1 MDSPWPMITYTCLYI
16 LYGPKPYSISYLS
29 DMQEIS
35 HVREGKNMYWKTHDH
50 LSIHIPTRTVY
61 SCVLRAMVMRTWS
74 VDIWHDSD
82 RTRFTMA
89 QADPSCWNIITYSSI
104 YGSCTWKTCS
114 PDRMMFQLQQG
125 LFKHVET
132 CPHIIHQLSG
142 LWGRILQ
149 GLNAESHKLCA
160 HVPRLT
166 THYIINS
173 LQLQEHFSKL
183 PGKSN
188 MSHLKEVLTHH
199 GVTLLQSLS
208 EGQTAFQGWPNWLQ
222 CV

>member
-1 MDSPWPMITYTCLYI
+1 MITYTCLYI
-16 LYGPKPYSISYLS
+16 FYGPKPYSISYLS

-35 HVREGKNMYWKTHDH
+35 HVWEGKNMYWKTHKH
-50 LSIHIPTRTVY
+50 TWSFEYPHTNSHCTVY
-61 SCVLRAMVMRTWS
+61 SFVLRAIVMDMWYTGTRTWS

-114 PDRMMFQLQQG
+114 PDRMMFRLQQG

-149 GLNAESHKLCA
+149 GLNAESH
-160 HVPRLT
+160 
-166 THYIINS
+166 INS

-208 EGQTAFQGWPNWLQ
+208 EGQTALQGWPNWLQ